1 VDWSNLA
8 YFAFLAAVV
17 ILMMRGCGGGMCGM
31 GHRREQSA
39 GGHRREQGTGKA
51 A

>member
-1 VDWSNLA
+1 VAWSNLA
-8 YFAFLAAVV
+8 YFALLAAFV

-31 GHRREQSA
+31 GHHRNDAERTAGNRRE
-39 GGHRREQGTGKA
+39 RTA

>member
-8 YFAFLAAVV
+8 YFALLAGFGF
-17 ILMMRGCGGGMCGM
+17 LMMRGCGGGICGM
-31 GHRREQSA
+31 GHRRNDQPKSA
-39 GGHRREQGTGKA
+39 DDRRDRPA

>member
-1 VDWSNLA
+1 MDWSNLA
-8 YFAFLAAVV
+8 YFALLAGFV

-31 GHRREQSA
+31 SHRRHDAEQPA
-39 GGHRREQGTGKA
+39 DRNCRDRTA